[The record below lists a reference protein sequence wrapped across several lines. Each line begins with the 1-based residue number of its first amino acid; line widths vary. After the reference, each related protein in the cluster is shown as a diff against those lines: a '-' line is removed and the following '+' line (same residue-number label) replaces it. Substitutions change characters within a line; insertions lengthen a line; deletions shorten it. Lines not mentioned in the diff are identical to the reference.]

1 MRTCDGAAGIV
12 AAAPFATQVA
22 DSSQQGEQVERAPSD
37 RASED
42 TYEMPDDD
50 SEKTGAQVLVGPAST
65 QYEGS
70 TNVFIG
76 VAVVAVAVVVVVVL
90 LRVPGI

>member
-37 RASED
+37 RARED
-42 TYEMPDDD
+42 TYEMPNDDYRAD
-50 SEKTGAQVLVGPAST
+50 RSPST
-65 QYEGS
+65 SRAREYA
-70 TNVFIG
+70 I
-76 VAVVAVAVVVVVVL
+76 
-90 LRVPGI
+90 

>member
-1 MRTCDGAAGIV
+1 MRWGSRHRCSCPIRNTGRGLVTTRRA
-12 AAAPFATQVA
+12 
-22 DSSQQGEQVERAPSD
+22 VERAPSD

-76 VAVVAVAVVVVVVL
+76 VIVFL
-90 LRVPGI
+90 PRVRGI

>member
-1 MRTCDGAAGIV
+1 
-12 AAAPFATQVA
+12 
-22 DSSQQGEQVERAPSD
+22 
-37 RASED
+37 
-42 TYEMPDDD
+42 MPDDD

-76 VAVVAVAVVVVVVL
+76 VAVVAVAVVVVVL
-90 LRVPGI
+90 LPRVRRI

>member
-1 MRTCDGAAGIV
+1 M
-12 AAAPFATQVA
+12 A
-22 DSSQQGEQVERAPSD
+22 DASQQGKQVERDPSD

-76 VAVVAVAVVVVVVL
+76 VVVFL
-90 LRVPGI
+90 PRVRGI